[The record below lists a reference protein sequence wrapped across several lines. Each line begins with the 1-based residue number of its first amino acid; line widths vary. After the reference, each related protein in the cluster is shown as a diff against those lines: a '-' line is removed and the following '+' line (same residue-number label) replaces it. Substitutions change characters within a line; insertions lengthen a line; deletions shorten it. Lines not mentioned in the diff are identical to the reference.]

1 MDGRTGKNSGATL
14 AVLAKTSINL
24 LCLPCAG
31 ASASMYLRWSRF
43 LPHWIKI
50 VPLEIP
56 GRGTRL
62 NETAV
67 EDFDALVQ
75 TVISDYQEDMQ
86 QPFAFFGHSMGALLA
101 YGISQVLVEK
111 QLVLPKV
118 LLLSACPSPDKFDPS
133 RFPDTHDRDA
143 LIANL
148 RQQGGSA
155 KALFDYPELLDM
167 TLNILAADYRL
178 LQGFKYKKTP
188 VLPILMQ
195 VLSGRSD
202 IISPEDLLAWQQ
214 HSEKELTLHE
224 FNGGHF
230 YIQDQQSLVLKSI
243 TQSLM
248 TYAGI
253 NESCLTDNP
262 EVVLTQNFV

>member
-1 MDGRTGKNSGATL
+1 ML
-14 AVLAKTSINL
+14 AQASINL

-43 LPHWIKI
+43 LPNWVNI
-50 VPLEIP
+50 VPVELP

-62 NETAV
+62 NETAL

-75 TVISDYQEDMQ
+75 SILDDYQGYMQ
-86 QPFAFFGHSMGALLA
+86 QPFAIFGHSMGALLA
-101 YGISQVLVEK
+101 YGICQVLAAKNSISK
-111 QLVLPKV
+111 QLALPQI

-155 KALFDYPELLDM
+155 EALFDYPELLDM

-178 LQGFKYKKTP
+178 LQGFQYKKTSP
-188 VLPILMQ
+188 LPLFMQ
-195 VLSGRSD
+195 VLSGKSD
-202 IISPEDLLAWQQ
+202 DISLDNLSTWQQ
-214 HSEKELTLHE
+214 HSAKKIIFHE
-224 FNGGHF
+224 FIGGHF
-230 YIQDQQSLVLKSI
+230 YIQDQQSLVLKRI
-243 TQSLM
+243 TQALQNHVP
-248 TYAGI
+248 T
-253 NESCLTDNP
+253 NNHCLQGHS
-262 EVVLTQNFV
+262 EIALT